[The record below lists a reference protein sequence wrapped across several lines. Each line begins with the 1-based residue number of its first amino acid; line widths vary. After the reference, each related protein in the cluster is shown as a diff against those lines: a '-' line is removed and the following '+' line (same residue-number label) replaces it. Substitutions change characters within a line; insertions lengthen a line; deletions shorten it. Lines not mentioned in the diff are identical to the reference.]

1 MRERI
6 AKNGGLLTAF
16 RTLERKSYTHAYPK
30 FPQVEAGVR
39 TISGSGDLW
48 GFPRWWGSRE
58 YPLGGAS
65 ASLEWQTI

>member
-1 MRERI
+1 M
-6 AKNGGLLTAF
+6 LT
-16 RTLERKSYTHAYPK
+16 RVLTPNYPK
-30 FPQVEAGVR
+30 VEAGVR